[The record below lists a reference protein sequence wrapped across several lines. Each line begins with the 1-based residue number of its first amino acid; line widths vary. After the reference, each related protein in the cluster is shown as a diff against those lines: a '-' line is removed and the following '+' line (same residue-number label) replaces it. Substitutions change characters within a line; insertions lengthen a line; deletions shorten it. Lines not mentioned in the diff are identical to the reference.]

1 MRTTFTCA
9 FDTLFGLHNATVVL
23 PVACSLRLLRLRL
36 LLLPV
41 FWGALEWGAEFQAKN
56 MKESGAVTYFTF
68 VIKSSWRIIES
79 DDFHCDRPMC
89 VGSEKVE

>member
-23 PVACSLRLLRLRL
+23 PVACSPRLLRLRRCCCQS
-36 LLLPV
+36 
-41 FWGALEWGAEFQAKN
+41 LEWGAEFQAKN

-68 VIKSSWRIIES
+68 VIKSSWRIIGMT
-79 DDFHCDRPMC
+79 FTVTGLC
-89 VGSEKVE
+89 VLAAKK